1 MYKVKNGL
9 VLDKVPILFV
19 HKILHAGFEGSFSD
33 TQYGKHTIRY
43 LGPIL
48 WLIYIKKKIKEN
60 LLAPG

>member
-1 MYKVKNGL
+1 MCKVKNGL

-48 WLIYIKKKIKEN
+48 WLIYIK
-60 LLAPG
+60 